1 MKNKIIAYVVS
12 VGLLIIAFFIPPQG
26 EIHPSVLIATSI
38 IIFGWE
44 FLFGKTIKKI
54 DIDKE
59 GIHME
64 TFNKDLDV

>member
-1 MKNKIIAYVVS
+1 MRNKILAYIIS
-12 VGLLIIAFFIPPQG
+12 VILLIVAFFLPPQG

-38 IIFGWE
+38 IIFGYE

-59 GIHME
+59 GIHLE
-64 TFNKDLDV
+64 TFEKDMDV